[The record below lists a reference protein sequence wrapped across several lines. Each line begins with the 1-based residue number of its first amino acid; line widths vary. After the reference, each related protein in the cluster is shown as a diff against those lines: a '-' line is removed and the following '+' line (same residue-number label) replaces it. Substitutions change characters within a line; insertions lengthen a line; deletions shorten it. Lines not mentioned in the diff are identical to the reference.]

1 MILKKYRMIIENGY
15 IETLDEAQAIAHG
28 NYEIIN
34 EQIEEDGTNT
44 TD

>member
-1 MILKKYRMIIENGY
+1 MIIENGY
-15 IETLDEAQAIAHG
+15 IETLNEAEAIAHG

-34 EQIEEDGTNT
+34 EQIEEYGTNS

>member
-1 MILKKYRMIIENGY
+1 MILKKYRMLIENGY
-15 IETLDEAQAIAHG
+15 IETLNENEAIAHG

-34 EQIEEDGTNT
+34 EKIEDNGTNT